1 MNDKDWIEDSTLD
14 EIQPLPEDS
23 QSLSQGFHRY
33 LRNHLGH
40 FMGFVPFYLYE
51 AMALTVRDRIMSKW
65 HKTWKRNN
73 QPNTRKAYYLSLEF
87 LIGRALGNHLLNLNI
102 EKETAEAL
110 MAYAVELE
118 DVVNEEPDAG
128 LGNGGLGRLAACF
141 MDSCATLDLPVLG
154 YGLRYEYGMFHQ
166 QIEHGYQVEEPDHWL
181 RDGNPWEVP
190 RPEYEQTIHFGGR
203 TEHYQDQDGIH
214 RVRWL
219 DTHDV
224 VAIPYD
230 LPVSGYRND
239 TVNTLRLWKSAATKA
254 FDLDDFNK
262 GSYAEAVEAKNDAE
276 HITMVLY
283 PNDASES
290 GKELRL
296 KQQYL
301 LASASLK
308 DVIRKWEKTH
318 GHNYD
323 NFAEYNVF
331 QMNDTHPTIAVA
343 ELMRILMDEKNL
355 DWDQAWSITTS
366 TMAYTNHT
374 LLPEAL
380 ETWPVRLMER
390 LVPRLMEIIFHINKI
405 FLHDIAMRWPG
416 DKDKQAR
423 MSLIDETGD
432 RAVRMAY
439 LAIIGSFSIN
449 GVAALHSK
457 LLCEG
462 LFRDFYDLWPEKF
475 NNKTNGVTPRRW
487 IAHANPALTQL
498 INEYI
503 GQDWIRDLGQIHHLK
518 KYTDSEHGEF
528 QEQWYRVKQQNK
540 QRLADL
546 VKDKCNV
553 DFDPISMF
561 DVQVKR
567 IHEYKRQLLN
577 VLHVI
582 YLYNR
587 IKKGDT
593 EDWTPRCVLFG
604 GKAAPG
610 YHMAKLIIKLI
621 NNVARVVNEDAD
633 VGNLLKV
640 AFLPDYN
647 VSKMEVISP
656 GTDLSEQI
664 STAGKEASGTGNM
677 KFMMNGAITIGT
689 YDGANIEI
697 LDAVGDENFFLF
709 GLKAEEVE
717 QIRHEYQPEQIIDDD
732 PDLQAV
738 IYLLESGH
746 FNLFEPGIFND
757 VIASMKSQYDPWLT
771 LADFRSYV
779 DAQNQVAHAY
789 RDRDRWLRMSIM
801 NTACS
806 GFFSTDRTMYE
817 YNEDIWKLKPSSER

>member
-1 MNDKDWIEDSTLD
+1 MNDTDWIEDSTIE
-14 EIQPLPEDS
+14 EIEPLPEDS

-65 HKTWKRNN
+65 HKTWKRSNE
-73 QPNTRKAYYLSLEF
+73 PNTRKAYYLSLEF
-87 LIGRALGNHLLNLNI
+87 LIGRALGNHLLNLDI

-110 MAYAVELE
+110 MNFSVELE
-118 DVVNEEPDAG
+118 DVINEEPDAG

-141 MDSCATLDLPVLG
+141 LDSCATLDLPVLG

-166 QIEHGYQVEEPDHWL
+166 LINHGYQLEEPDHWL

-203 TEHYQDQDGIH
+203 TEHYHDEDGIH
-214 RVRWL
+214 RARWL

-230 LPVSGYRND
+230 LPVSGYRNS
-239 TVNTLRLWKSAATKA
+239 TVNTLRLWKSTATKV

-262 GSYAEAVEAKNDAE
+262 GSYSEAVEAKNDAE

-283 PNDASES
+283 PNDASEC

-308 DVIRKWEKTH
+308 DVIRKLEKIH
-318 GHNYD
+318 GQNYD
-323 NFAEYNVF
+323 TFADYNVF

-355 DWDQAWSITTS
+355 HWDHAWDITTR

-380 ETWPVRLMER
+380 ETWPVRLMES
-390 LVPRLMEIIFHINKI
+390 LLPRPMEIIYHINKM
-405 FLHDIAMRWPG
+405 FLHDIAMKWPG

-423 MSLIDETGD
+423 MSLIDENGD
-432 RAVRMAY
+432 KAVRMAY
-439 LAIIGSFSIN
+439 LAIVGSFSVN

-462 LFRDFYDLWPEKF
+462 LFRDFYELWPEKF

-487 IAHANPALTQL
+487 MAHANPAMTRL
-498 INEYI
+498 ISDHI
-503 GQDWIRDLGQIHHLK
+503 GGEWIRDLGRIETLK
-518 KYTDSEHGEF
+518 DYAYGEHRKF
-528 QEQWYRVKQQNK
+528 RKKWHKVKQQNK

-546 VKDKCNV
+546 VKQNCGV
-553 DFDPISMF
+553 EFDINAMF

-577 VLHVI
+577 ILHVI
-582 YLYNR
+582 HLYHR
-587 IKKGDT
+587 IKQGDT
-593 EDWTPRCVLFG
+593 DNWTPRCVLFG

-610 YHMAKLIIKLI
+610 YHMAKLIIKLV
-621 NNVARVVNEDAD
+621 NNVAKVVNEDAD
-633 VGNLLKV
+633 VGNLLKI

-647 VSKMEVISP
+647 VSKMEIIAP

-697 LDAVGDENFFLF
+697 LEAVGEENFFLF

-717 QIRHEYQPEQIIDDD
+717 QMRHDYQPQQIIDDD
-732 PDLQAV
+732 LDLQAV
-738 IYLLESGH
+738 FFLLESGH

-757 VIASMKSQYDPWLT
+757 IIGSLKSPHDPWLT

-779 DAQNQVAHAY
+779 DAQDEAARAY
-789 RDRDRWLRMSIM
+789 GDREKWLRMSIL
-801 NTACS
+801 NTASS
-806 GFFSTDRTMYE
+806 GFFSTDRTMQE
-817 YNEDIWKLKPSSER
+817 YNRDIWKLKPAEH

>member
-1 MNDKDWIEDSTLD
+1 MNDRDWIEDGS
-14 EIQPLPEDS
+14 IQETAPLPADS
-23 QSLSQGFHRY
+23 RSLSEGFHRY

-51 AMALTVRDRIMSKW
+51 AMALTVRDRIMSRW
-65 HKTWKRNN
+65 HQTWKRHHR
-73 QPNTRKAYYLSLEF
+73 PHTRKAYYLSLEF
-87 LIGRALGNHLLNLNI
+87 LIGRALGNHLLNL
-102 EKETAEAL
+102 EMEQETADAL
-110 MAYAVELE
+110 MRYAVDLE
-118 DVVNEEPDAG
+118 DVIDEEPDAG

-141 MDSCATLDLPVLG
+141 MDSCATLDLPVVG

-166 QIEHGYQVEEPDHWL
+166 RISDGFQLEEPDHWM
-181 RDGNPWEVP
+181 RDGNPWEVA
-190 RPEYEQTIHFGGR
+190 RPEFEQTIQFGGR
-203 TEHYQDQDGIH
+203 TKHYHDQNGVE
-214 RVRWL
+214 RVRWV

-230 LPVSGYRND
+230 LPISGYQNG
-239 TVNTLRLWKSAATKA
+239 TVNTLRLWKSTASEV
-254 FDLDDFNK
+254 FDLEDFNK
-262 GSYAEAVEAKNDAE
+262 GSYAEAVEAKNNAE

-283 PNDASES
+283 PNDASEC

-308 DVIRKWEKTH
+308 DVIRKWEQTH
-318 GHNYD
+318 GCNYD
-323 NFAEYNVF
+323 EFADYNVF

-343 ELMRILMDEKNL
+343 ELMRILLDEKFL
-355 DWDQAWSITTS
+355 DWKQAWEITS
-366 TMAYTNHT
+366 RTMAYTNHT

-380 ETWPVRLMER
+380 ETWPVRLMES
-390 LVPRLMEIIFHINKI
+390 LLPRLMEIIYHINK
-405 FLHDIAMRWPG
+405 FHLHEIAMKWPG
-416 DKDKQAR
+416 DRERQAR
-423 MSLIDETGD
+423 MSLIDESGD

-439 LAIIGSFSIN
+439 LAIVGSFSVN

-462 LFRDFYDLWPEKF
+462 LFRDFYELWPDRF

-487 IAHANPALTQL
+487 MAYANPAMTKL
-498 INEYI
+498 ISDQI
-503 GQDWIRDLGQIHHLK
+503 GDEWIKDLSHIEKLK
-518 KYTDSEHGEF
+518 AVVGDKNSDFY
-528 QEQWYRVKQQNK
+528 EQWHSVKQQNK
-540 QRLADL
+540 QRLADFI
-546 VKDKCNV
+546 KKKCDV
-553 DFDPISMF
+553 DFDTNAMF

-577 VLHVI
+577 LLHVV

-587 IKKGDT
+587 IKKGDI
-593 EDWTPRCVLFG
+593 ENWTPRCVLFG

-621 NNVARVVNEDAD
+621 NNVAKVINDDTD
-633 VGNLLKV
+633 VGSLLKV

-647 VSKMEVISP
+647 VSKMEIIAP

-677 KFMMNGAITIGT
+677 KFMMNGAVTIGT

-697 LDAVGDENFFLF
+697 LDAVGEDNFYLF
-709 GLKAEEVE
+709 GLKADEVE
-717 QIRHEYQPEQIIDDD
+717 ELRQHYDPQQIIDND

-738 IYLLESGH
+738 LYLLESEH

-757 VIASMKSQYDPWLT
+757 ILASLKSPHDPWLT
-771 LADFRSYV
+771 LADFRSFV
-779 DAQNQVAHAY
+779 DAQQQAAETYKN
-789 RDRDRWLRMSIM
+789 RDKWLSMSIM
-801 NTACS
+801 NTASS
-806 GFFSTDRTMYE
+806 GFFSTDRTMQE
-817 YNEDIWKLKPSSER
+817 YNEEIWKLKPCYEN

>member
-1 MNDKDWIEDSTLD
+1 MNDKDWIEESTLE
-14 EIQPLPEDS
+14 EIEPLAEDS

-51 AMALTVRDRIMSKW
+51 AISLTVRDRIMSKW
-65 HKTWKRNN
+65 HRTWKRSNK
-73 QPNTRKAYYLSLEF
+73 PNTRKAYYLSLEF

-110 MAYAVELE
+110 MNFSVELE
-118 DVVNEEPDAG
+118 DVINEEPDAG

-141 MDSCATLDLPVLG
+141 LDSCATLDLPVLG

-166 QIEHGYQVEEPDHWL
+166 LINHGYQLEEPDHWL

-203 TEHYQDQDGIH
+203 TEHFHDQDGIH
-214 RVRWL
+214 RARWL

-230 LPVSGYRND
+230 LPISGYRNN
-239 TVNTLRLWKSAATKA
+239 TINTLRLWKSTATKA

-262 GSYAEAVEAKNDAE
+262 GSYSEAVEAKNDAE

-308 DVIRKWEKTH
+308 DVIRKWEKIH
-318 GHNYD
+318 GRDYD
-323 NFAEYNVF
+323 TFAEYNVF

-343 ELMRILMDEKNL
+343 ELMRILMDEKDL
-355 DWDQAWSITTS
+355 HWDQAWDITTS

-380 ETWPVRLMER
+380 ETWPVRLMEN
-390 LVPRLMEIIFHINKI
+390 LLPRPMEIIFHINKM

-439 LAIIGSFSIN
+439 LAIVGSFSVN

-462 LFRDFYDLWPEKF
+462 LFKDFYELWPEKF

-487 IAHANPALTQL
+487 MAHANPAMTEL
-498 INEYI
+498 ISHYI
-503 GQDWIRDLGQIHHLK
+503 GDEWVRDLGQIEKLK
-518 KYTDSEHGEF
+518 EYAYGDHDKFRTK
-528 QEQWYRVKQQNK
+528 WRKVKQQNK

-546 VKDKCNV
+546 VKDTCDV
-553 DFDPISMF
+553 DFETASMF

-577 VLHVI
+577 ILHVI
-582 YLYNR
+582 HLYNR
-587 IKKGDT
+587 IKQGDT
-593 EDWTPRCVLFG
+593 ENWTPRCVLFG

-610 YHMAKLIIKLI
+610 YHMAKLSIKLV
-621 NNVARVVNEDAD
+621 NNVAKVVNEDKD

-647 VSKMEVISP
+647 VSKMEIISP

-697 LDAVGDENFFLF
+697 LEAVGEENFFLF

-717 QIRHEYQPEQIIDDD
+717 QMRHDYQPQQIIDDD
-732 PDLQAV
+732 PELQSV
-738 IYLLESGH
+738 FFLLESGH

-757 VIASMKSQYDPWLT
+757 IIASLKSPHDPWLT

-779 DAQNQVAHAY
+779 DTQDEVARAY
-789 RDRDRWLRMSIM
+789 ADRERWLRMSIL
-801 NTACS
+801 NTASS
-806 GFFSTDRTMYE
+806 GFFSTDRTMQE
-817 YNEDIWKLKPSSER
+817 YNADIWKLIPGSDE